1 MSVCQP
7 ADQQLSDEDRLIQ
20 AAIHDRERQRSGVAM
35 RAQIL
40 AVLVLA
46 AAGCWLVLV
55 LAGVPFVG
63 YIGIGLGVVVFAIS
77 GLFLLGAID
86 LSPVLPWGSAARGR
100 CPQCGERTLRE
111 DRALHWEVP
120 GSGRPSV
127 HGIVTLCTPECG
139 YATARDVKVWLGRP

>member
-1 MSVCQP
+1 VCQP

-20 AAIHDRERQRSGVAM
+20 AAIRDRERQRSGAAT

-46 AAGCWLVLV
+46 AVGCWLVLV
-55 LAGVPFVG
+55 LGGVPFVG
-63 YIGIGLGVVVFAIS
+63 YIGIGLGVIVFAIA

-86 LSPVLPWGSAARGR
+86 LSSVLPWGSAVRGP

-120 GSGRPSV
+120 GSGKSSV
-127 HGIVTLCTPECG
+127 HGIVTLCRPECG
-139 YATARDVKVWLGRP
+139 YATARDVKAWLVRP